1 MRQQRVV
8 VAVLAGVCMLAV
20 GCTKVVDG
28 SAVAADTSGPLHQAP
43 IAVGALEGLML
54 DSSQIN
60 RELSATSMKVWFN
73 AKVMWD
79 WSKNV
84 SDKDCL
90 AVDGPAQDKVYAGT
104 GWTAM
109 RGQRLD
115 DSVNDSKKRQHY
127 AIQAVV
133 AFSNAQD
140 ANNFY
145 TNQVQSWKNCSNR
158 RFSDVAPNQPDT
170 VWTVAGVVTEN
181 GTLSTSQVQEG
192 GDGWTCQRALT
203 VRNNIAID
211 IVTCAYNQ
219 TGSVATDIALQ
230 IAAKA
235 AKQ

>member
-1 MRQQRVV
+1 
-8 VAVLAGVCMLAV
+8 MLTA
-20 GCTKVVDG
+20 GCTEVVEG
-28 SAVAADTSGPLHQAP
+28 SALAAEKGPLRQAP
-43 IAVGALEGLML
+43 ITVSALEGLLL

-60 RELSATSMKVWFN
+60 SELSATSMKVWFN

-79 WSKNV
+79 WSSSVTDN
-84 SDKDCL
+84 DCL
-90 AVDGPAQDKVYAGT
+90 AVDGPAQEKVYANT

-127 AIQAVV
+127 AIQAIV
-133 AFSNAQD
+133 AFSTAQD
-140 ANNFY
+140 ANTFY

-170 VWTVAGVVTEN
+170 IWTVASAVTDN

-203 VRNNIAID
+203 VRNNISID

-219 TGSVATDIALQ
+219 MGSAAKDIALQ